1 MNQPNDNLLSRQTR
15 LYEKLDLAGVDALA
29 VNAGQNF
36 TYLTGLNFYRN
47 ERPAIALF
55 VPGKPVTFII
65 PNFEASKAEAVTFPV
80 QIFTYEENPSLW
92 HIAFEKAIAA
102 LNLENSRIGV
112 ESGELRVFELRL
124 LEMAA
129 KNATF
134 PSADA
139 IINSLRV
146 CKDNDEI
153 AAIQKAVDIA
163 QEAFLATIKRIKIG
177 MTELELA
184 SELTLQLLLAGS
196 DVEIAF
202 SPIIASGPNS
212 ANPHATPSERRLEIG
227 DVIIIDWGAR
237 HNGYISDLSRTVYL
251 GRCDPEME
259 KIAKI
264 SEEATIAGCRAVR
277 PGVAAGE
284 IDRAARDVIE
294 RAGYGAYFKN
304 RTGHGIGLD
313 VHEEPYLFGENHQVL
328 VPGMTITVE
337 PGIYLK
343 GHGGV
348 RFEDDVVVTA
358 DGATVLSNLP
368 RQLIAIHL

>member
-1 MNQPNDNLLSRQTR
+1 MTHPNSYLVSRQTR
-15 LYEKLDLAGVDALA
+15 LSEKLEQTGLKALA

-36 TYLTGLNFYRN
+36 SYLTGLNFYRN

-55 VPGKPVTFII
+55 APHKPVTLIV
-65 PNFEASKAEAVTFPV
+65 PGFEVDKAQAVSFPV
-80 QIFTYEENPSLW
+80 QIFSYGDNPSSW
-92 HIAFEKAIAA
+92 PDAFKKAAAA
-102 LNLENSRIGV
+102 LDLKGSSIGV

-129 KNATF
+129 EGAVF
-134 PSADA
+134 SAADA
-139 IINSLRV
+139 ILNSLRV
-146 CKDNDEI
+146 CKDNNEI

-163 QEAFLATIKRIKIG
+163 QEAFLATIERIKIG

-184 SELTLQLLLAGS
+184 SELTMQLLLAGS
-196 DVEIAF
+196 DTEVAF

-212 ANPHATPSERRLEIG
+212 ANPHATPSDRRFEIG

-237 HNGYISDLSRTVYL
+237 HKGYISDLSRPIYL

-264 SEEATIAGCRAVR
+264 SEEATIAGCRLVR
-277 PGVAAGE
+277 PGVLAGE

-294 RAGYGAYFKN
+294 RAGYGAHFQN

-313 VHEEPYLFGENHQVL
+313 VHEEPYLFGENRQIL
-328 VPGMTITVE
+328 VPGMTLTVE

-343 GHGGV
+343 GRGGV
-348 RFEDDVVVTA
+348 RFEDNVVVTE
-358 DGATVLSNLP
+358 DGADILSNLP
-368 RQLIAIHL
+368 RQLIAVPV

>member
-1 MNQPNDNLLSRQTR
+1 MTQPNDDLLSRQTR
-15 LYEKLDLAGVDALA
+15 LIEKLELAGLKALA

-36 TYLTGLNFYRN
+36 TYLTGLNFYRS

-55 VPGKPVTFII
+55 APNKPVTLII
-65 PNFEASKAEAVTFPV
+65 PDFEVSKAQAVSFPV
-80 QIFTYEENPSLW
+80 QIFSYGENPSLW
-92 HIAFEKAIAA
+92 QDAFKKAVAA
-102 LNLENSRIGV
+102 LNLENSSIGV

-129 KNATF
+129 AGAVF
-134 PSADA
+134 PSADT
-139 IINSLRV
+139 ILNSLRV
-146 CKDNDEI
+146 CKDNNEI

-184 SELTLQLLLAGS
+184 SELTMQLLLAGS

-212 ANPHATPSERRLEIG
+212 AKPHATPSDRRLEIG
-227 DVIIIDWGAR
+227 DVIIVDWGAR
-237 HNGYISDLSRTVYL
+237 HKGYISDLSRTIFL

-264 SEEATIAGCRAVR
+264 SEEATNAGCGAVR
-277 PGVAAGE
+277 PGVLAGD

-313 VHEEPYLFGENHQVL
+313 VHEEPYLFGENRQIL
-328 VPGMTITVE
+328 VPGITLTVE

-343 GHGGV
+343 GRGGV
-348 RFEDDVVVTA
+348 RFEDDVVVTE
-358 DGATVLSNLP
+358 DGATILSNLP
-368 RQLIAIHL
+368 RQLIAVPL